1 MAVAAMAEDTMA
13 VAGAMVA
20 VTMAA
25 TGAMAA
31 EAIMAGAILEA
42 GMEAIM
48 AMA

>member
-1 MAVAAMAEDTMA
+1 MA

-31 EAIMAGAILEA
+31 EAIMAGVILEA